1 MEVPIKVL
9 VHNELVGMKG
19 TRGQLLAIHE
29 RHYEVTCRF
38 GDKQHRILLP
48 MQSTVLI
55 QSDPEPVP
63 EEVVEIER

>member
-1 MEVPIKVL
+1 MEVPTKVL

-29 RHYEVTCRF
+29 RFYEVICRF

-63 EEVVEIER
+63 DETVEIER